1 VAEFQ
6 TLQSSGV
13 VIGNQ
18 RYNVI
23 LSAVVCDTPARA
35 FAKHVK
41 GHTGY
46 FGCDKCIQEGEYV
59 NGRMTFPEINANL
72 RAGESF
78 RAMSNDDHHL
88 GKTPFTDRPVNMIS
102 GFPLDYMHLICFG
115 VVQKLLY
122 LWLKGPLGVCLGGQT
137 ITNISVRLVLLGSPV
152 LLEFNR
158 KPRSLDYLDRWK
170 ATELH
175 QFLLYTGMV
184 CLCGLLNDTLYSNFM
199 LLSVAM
205 SILRSPTLCHKY
217 CGMVF
222 SSLCHMGPIWKPY
235 GIHMGWSY
243 RYHMGSRVQTRS
255 KPIWMP
261 SEQSH
266 GRFTV

>member
-1 VAEFQ
+1 MAEFQ

-72 RAGESF
+72 RTDESF

-88 GKTPFTDRPVNMIS
+88 GKTPFTDLPVNMIS
-102 GFPLDYMHLICFG
+102 GFPLDCMHLICLG
-115 VVQKLLY
+115 VVRKLLY
-122 LWLKGPLGVCLGGQT
+122 LCLKGPLEVRLSRQT
-137 ITNISVRLVLLGSPV
+137 ITNISERFVLLGSQV

-170 ATELH
+170 ATELR
-175 QFLLYTGMV
+175 QFLLYTGTV
-184 CLCGLLNDTLYSNFM
+184 CLRGLLNDTMYSNFM

-205 SILRSPTLCHKY
+205 LILRSLILCQEY
-217 CGMVF
+217 CDMVF
-222 SSLCHMGPIWKPY
+222 SSLCHMGPIWD
-235 GIHMGWSY
+235 GHMD
-243 RYHMGSRVQTRS
+243 T
-255 KPIWMP
+255 IWAVRCQP
-261 SEQSH
+261 D
-266 GRFTV
+266 